1 MIEKIKRQLDRLEE
15 SMVPCDGPK
24 VEFILA
30 FVRPA
35 DDAQPRNV
43 KYFKYHGMGKLERVN
58 RDGSPWEDGQQ

>member
-1 MIEKIKRQLDRLEE
+1 M
-15 SMVPCDGPK
+15 GPK

-43 KYFKYHGMGKLERVN
+43 KYFKFDAAGRLERVN
-58 RDGSPWEDGQQ
+58 RDGSPWEGEQR